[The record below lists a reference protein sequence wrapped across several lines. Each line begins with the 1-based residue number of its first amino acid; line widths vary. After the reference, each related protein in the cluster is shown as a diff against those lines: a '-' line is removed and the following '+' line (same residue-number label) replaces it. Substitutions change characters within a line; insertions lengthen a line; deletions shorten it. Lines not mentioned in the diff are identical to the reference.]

1 MKFLATFVT
10 AAIATLA
17 TVVSADK
24 IFWTQPANNSDVYAG
39 CPVVLGYR
47 VQYSDLALLH
57 WVQLQALSADGGTV
71 LVDRI
76 DYTTRETWDAQ
87 NARGKNVSWT
97 VPAQWAP
104 GAYILRAFGNATY
117 PCTNEGVRAFC
128 VLELQDRIV
137 VQLKQLPV
145 DATCASV
152 NATVSDPA
160 TGPGTPKTTVSTSGG
175 TTGYSTPMH
184 IVLDPAV
191 LNVQNGTAVAPE
203 LVAKDG
209 ATPLLRHT
217 HQQDFAQKLKQEQ
230 QQQQQKAQANPGL
243 IHDMSGMVPSGG
255 GRSGVSMVLV
265 VVALLGVVGQ
275 F

>member
-10 AAIATLA
+10 AAVATLA

-24 IFWTQPANNSDVYAG
+24 IFWTQPANNTTVYAG
-39 CPVVLGYR
+39 CPVELGYR

-57 WVQLQALSADGGTV
+57 WVQLQVLSADGETV

-76 DYTTRETWDAQ
+76 DNTTRETWDAQ
-87 NARGKNVSWT
+87 NFRGKNVSWT

-117 PCTNEGVRAFC
+117 PCTNDGVRAFC
-128 VLELQDRIV
+128 VLELQDRLV
-137 VQLKQLPV
+137 VQLKQLPEG
-145 DATCASV
+145 ATCASV
-152 NATVSDPA
+152 NATASDPA
-160 TGPGTPKTTVSTSGG
+160 TEPGTPKTTVSTSGG
-175 TTGYSTPMH
+175 TTGHSTSMH
-184 IVLDPAV
+184 IELDPAV

-203 LVAKDG
+203 PVTKDG
-209 ATPLLRHT
+209 ATPLLRNT
-217 HQQDFAQKLKQEQ
+217 YQQDLAQKLKQEQ
-230 QQQQQKAQANPGL
+230 QEQQRKAQ
-243 IHDMSGMVPSGG
+243 DMSGMVPSGG

-265 VVALLGVVGQ
+265 VVVALLGVVGQ

>member
-87 NARGKNVSWT
+87 
-97 VPAQWAP
+97 
-104 GAYILRAFGNATY
+104 I
-117 PCTNEGVRAFC
+117 
-128 VLELQDRIV
+128 

-184 IVLDPAV
+184 IVLDPVV

-203 LVAKDG
+203 PVAKDG